1 MSQITNPFIRTNDH
15 SFETGCYSSAFE
27 ICSGHLPEA
36 DWMEL
41 QDLAE
46 HADTSL
52 LLFECFTM
60 PDSDAVG
67 FKLIG
72 TPWIDEHLCKVMGYE
87 LSTLQ
92 AKQAEEAF
100 PTEVIKILT
109 LAAQADVRFL
119 VFDPNAFVLEGLP
132 LFDC

>member
-1 MSQITNPFIRTNDH
+1 MAQSPNPFILSNDH
-15 SFETGCYSSAFE
+15 PFETGHYSRAFE
-27 ICSGHLPEA
+27 ICSGHLPEE
-36 DWMEL
+36 DWIEL
-41 QDLAE
+41 QHLAE

-52 LLFECFTM
+52 LLFECFTL

-100 PTEVIKILT
+100 PTEVIKLLT

-119 VFDPNAFVLEGLP
+119 IFDPNAYVLEGLP
-132 LFDC
+132 LYDC

>member
-15 SFETGCYSSAFE
+15 SFEKGCYSSAFE

-36 DWMEL
+36 DWMEI

-52 LLFECFTM
+52 LLFECFTL
-60 PDSDAVG
+60 PESDAVG

-72 TPWIDEHLCKVMGYE
+72 TPWIDEHLCNVMGHG

-92 AKQAEEAF
+92 AKQEEEF
-100 PTEVIKILT
+100 PPEVIRLLT

-119 VFDPNAFVLEGLP
+119 IFDPNGFVLEGLP

>member
-1 MSQITNPFIRTNDH
+1 MFQITNPFIRPNDH
-15 SFETGCYSSAFE
+15 PFETGFYSRAFE

-36 DWMEL
+36 DWMKL

-52 LLFECFTM
+52 LLFECFSLS
-60 PDSDAVG
+60 DSDAVG

-72 TPWIDEHLCKVMGYE
+72 TPWIDEHLCNVMGYG

-92 AKQAEEAF
+92 AKQAEEEF
-100 PTEVIKILT
+100 PPEVIRLLT

-119 VFDPNAFVLEGLP
+119 VFDPNCCVLEGLP
-132 LFDC
+132 LFGC

>member
-1 MSQITNPFIRTNDH
+1 MAQSPNPFVRNIDH
-15 SFETGCYSSAFE
+15 PFETVHYGRAFE
-27 ICSGHLPEA
+27 ICSGHLPEE
-36 DWMEL
+36 DWMEIQHL
-41 QDLAE
+41 PE

-52 LLFECFTM
+52 LLFECFTL

-72 TPWIDEHLCKVMGYE
+72 TPWIDEHLCNVMGYG

-100 PTEVIKILT
+100 PTEVIKLLT

-119 VFDPNAFVLEGLP
+119 IFDPNAFVLEGLP
-132 LFDC
+132 LYDC

>member
-1 MSQITNPFIRTNDH
+1 MAQSPNPFIRNNDH
-15 SFETGCYSSAFE
+15 PFETVHYGRAYE
-27 ICSGHLPEA
+27 ICSGHLPEE

-41 QDLAE
+41 QHLAE

-52 LLFECFTM
+52 LLFECFTL

-100 PTEVIKILT
+100 PTEVINILT

-119 VFDPNAFVLEGLP
+119 IFDPNAYVLEGLP
-132 LFDC
+132 LYDC

>member
-1 MSQITNPFIRTNDH
+1 MAQSPNPFIRNIDH
-15 SFETGCYSSAFE
+15 PFETGHYSRAYE
-27 ICSGHLPEA
+27 ICSGHLPEE
-36 DWMEL
+36 DWMEI
-41 QDLAE
+41 QHLAE

-52 LLFECFTM
+52 LLFECFTL

-72 TPWIDEHLCKVMGYE
+72 TPWIDEHLCNVMGYE

-109 LAAQADVRFL
+109 LAAQADIRFL
-119 VFDPNAFVLEGLP
+119 IFDPNAYVLEGLP